1 MPRHERT
8 TTADASEI
16 SQSQKDKYF
25 SRFTYYEAYKVKLLE
40 TETRMVVAKGWGEQ
54 EKEESSCSVSKQFQF
69 CKMKN
74 FHRSVAWQGAY
85 T

>member
-1 MPRHERT
+1 MNEPWQH
-8 TTADASEI
+8 DAKWNKPITEGQI
-16 SQSQKDKYF
+16 L
-25 SRFTYYEAYKVKLLE
+25 REFTYYEAYKVKLLE
-40 TETRMVVAKGWGEQ
+40 TETRMVVAKGWEAG
-54 EKEESSCSVSKQFQF
+54 KEESSCSVSKQFQF